1 MAHLTKIGNM
11 GFTFIELEC
20 LNIQLTT
27 KYRGLLLR
35 EKNRAEDRDL
45 VLGQQL
51 KSEDSDSNQRKVQ
64 CEVGK
69 KQEEESEVIIKE
81 D

>member
-1 MAHLTKIGNM
+1 M
-11 GFTFIELEC
+11 
-20 LNIQLTT
+20 NIQLTT
-27 KYRGLLLR
+27 KNWGLLLR
-35 EKNRAEDRDL
+35 EKNTTEDRDL
-45 VLGQQL
+45 VLGKQL

-69 KQEEESEVIIKE
+69 KQEEESEVIKE

>member
-1 MAHLTKIGNM
+1 M
-11 GFTFIELEC
+11 GFTFIEFEC

-27 KYRGLLLR
+27 KYGGLLLK
-35 EKNRAEDRDL
+35 EKNRTEDRDL

-69 KQEEESEVIIKE
+69 KQDKESEVIIKE